1 MRMSKKAD
9 ILWKTNKLQNL
20 QRHRLIAYTKI
31 EIIIIMH
38 IRIKDGMEL

>member
-1 MRMSKKAD
+1 MSKKTD

-31 EIIIIMH
+31 EIIIMH
-38 IRIKDGMEL
+38 ITIKSGMEL